1 MEIYTRKTIDKV
13 KMLYGEYRNFLYETI
28 ETLPCELSEI
38 LAPEDTPKSRACFQA
53 EMPEGGW
60 HEVHSGDEWGEAF
73 GYAWLRTNY
82 TVPKELEGKKLLLKP
97 NVGLVEGLMFL
108 NGKASGIFD
117 WCPDIPSRFRL
128 HEVQPLTLDAKEG
141 DSFEISIEC
150 YAGHQVLGTAPH
162 QNGEVDEWSFYPA
175 SSVRTFHSLDLVL
188 CDEVVAEFLM
198 LHRTVAQILD
208 CYEEHSMQYGLA
220 TNAFCEI
227 FKILPLHPQEVTYD
241 WHPALE
247 KANEILRGVTSRKSA
262 EGEELGYVGL
272 IGHSHLDTA
281 WLWPV
286 RETLHKAARTF
297 SNALRLMEV
306 YPDYHFIQSSVVY
319 LDWMKQHYPDIYKG
333 IRKRTEEGRWEP
345 NGGAWVECDNNIPAG
360 EYIIR
365 QFLLGQRYT
374 KENLGYMADCFWQPD
389 TFGYSAAIPQ
399 ILKKCGIKYF
409 LTTKLSW
416 NEANAFPHDS
426 FIWKGIDGTEIL
438 THFNI
443 THNWP
448 DVKDVKND
456 ALGSIK
462 HPEVT
467 NMKLMSYGFG
477 DGGGG
482 PSYSMLESEKLIKDM
497 AGMPKLESTTVSRFM
512 NRLEATAKNL
522 PVFSGE
528 LYLELHRGTL
538 TQMHEI
544 KRSNRMLEKA
554 IHNYEL
560 LLVMLG
566 NHTCSGDGLGDGA
579 GLSSRELW
587 DYALKTLLL
596 NQFHDILPGTCIA
609 DAHDVAIYENK
620 QAIADLNDAMEH
632 WFDQDASVKS
642 ICNTLSFERKDQMI
656 LKNTEFIPE
665 GCVIQEYVDIYG
677 DKCTAV
683 SGMTLPAFS
692 ISTVKAGTA
701 KSAECPF
708 SVEGNSIST
717 PFADVI
723 MENGRFVS
731 YKTKRGLEVV
741 SDANVPLNTLYFG
754 EDIPYVWD
762 NWDIDYDQRQKL
774 HPVCECVSSEI
785 VSVGALQLRIRVKY
799 RFEDSM
805 LSQDIVFYADT
816 PRIDF
821 ESVVDWNSPHA
832 LLKVGFKVN
841 VLSNEARFETQFGNI
856 KRPTHENYGTDKTQF
871 EVCNHKWTDLSD
883 TRFGVA
889 ILNDCK
895 YGISV
900 HENEMCL
907 TLHKGGCRPDAR
919 GDVGVHRFTY
929 SLLVHES
936 AFSTESVIQPAYEL
950 NYPALVFDGA
960 AICDVGEALT
970 ATCGSIECGNSLL
983 SVDTDNVIIET
994 VKPAEDGDGFIARL
1008 YETEGTYTQ
1017 CKLTLHPALCSVS
1030 GTDMLEYNEEPMD
1043 VSANSV
1049 ALGFTPF
1056 EIKTLRIK

>member
-1 MEIYTRKTIDKV
+1 MEVYTRKTIDKV
-13 KMLYGEYRNFLYETI
+13 KKLHGAYRPYLYQKVA
-28 ETLPCELSEI
+28 TLPCEISEI
-38 LAPEDTPKSRACFQA
+38 PAPEDTPEARACFQT
-53 EMPEGGW
+53 EMPENGWREVASGEQWGG
-60 HEVHSGDEWGEAF
+60 EFS
-73 GYAWLRTNY
+73 YAWLRTKY
-82 TVPKELEGKKLLLKP
+82 TVPEELAGKKLLLKP
-97 NVGLVEGLMFL
+97 HVELVEGLLFL

-117 WCPDIPSRFRL
+117 WCPDIPSPFRL
-128 HEVQPLTLDAKEG
+128 HEVQPLTLDARAGE
-141 DSFEISIEC
+141 SFEIAIEC
-150 YAGHQVLGTAPH
+150 YAGHEVLGTAPH

-175 SSVRTFHSLDLVL
+175 SFVRTFHSLDLVI
-188 CDEVVAEFLM
+188 CDETVAEFLM

-208 CYEEHSMQYGLA
+208 CYEENTMQHAAA

-241 WHPALE
+241 LHPALE
-247 KANEILRGVTSRKSA
+247 KANEILRGVTERKSA

-319 LDWMKQHYPDIYKG
+319 LDWMKQYYPDIYENIKL
-333 IRKRTEEGRWEP
+333 RTAEGRWEP

-399 ILKKCGIKYF
+399 ILQKCGIKYF

-416 NEANAFPHDS
+416 NEANTFPHDS

-448 DVKDVKND
+448 DVREVKRD
-456 ALGSIK
+456 ALGGIK

-512 NRLEATAKNL
+512 KRLEDTAKNL

-544 KRSNRMLEKA
+544 KRSNRLLEKA

-560 LLVMLG
+560 LSVMLG
-566 NHTCSGDGLGDGA
+566 GGDEKLRD
-579 GLSSRELW
+579 SVV
-587 DYALKTLLL
+587 KTLLL

-609 DAHDVAIYENK
+609 DAHDVAIYENQK
-620 QAIADLNDAMEH
+620 AIADVNDAMER
-632 WFDQDASVKS
+632 WFGDDESVRS
-642 ICNTLSFERKDQMI
+642 ICNSLSFERKDQII
-656 LKNTEFIPE
+656 LKNTDFVPD
-665 GCVIQEYVDIYG
+665 GCVVQEYTDIYG
-677 DKCTAV
+677 DACMAV

-692 ISTVKAGTA
+692 ISTLKAGTA
-701 KSAECPF
+701 KAAECPF
-708 SVEGNSIST
+708 AVEGNAIST
-717 PFADVI
+717 PFADII
-723 MENGRFVS
+723 MENGRLVS
-731 YKTKRGLEVV
+731 YKTKAGREVV
-741 SDANVPLNTLYFG
+741 SDADAPLNTFYFG

-762 NWDIDYDQRQKL
+762 NWDIDYDQKQKMQ
-774 HPVCECVSSEI
+774 PICECVSSEV
-785 VSVGALQLRIRVKY
+785 VSMGALQLRVRVKY
-799 RFEDSM
+799 RIADSE
-805 LSQDIVFYADT
+805 LAQDIVFYADT

-821 ESVVDWNSPHA
+821 ESVVDWHSPHS
-832 LLKVGFKVN
+832 LLKVGFQVN
-841 VLSNEARFETQFGNI
+841 VMANEARFETQFGNI
-856 KRPTHENYGTDKTQF
+856 KRPTHENYGTDLTQF

-900 HENEMCL
+900 DGNDMRL
-907 TLHKGGCRPDAR
+907 TLHKGGCRPDPR

-936 AFSTESVIQPAYEL
+936 AFSTEAVIRPAYEL
-950 NYPALVFDGA
+950 NYPALVFEGA
-960 AICDVGEALT
+960 VACD
-970 ATCGSIECGNSLL
+970 SLL
-983 SVDTDNVIIET
+983 SVDAGNIIIET
-994 VKPAEDGDGFIARL
+994 VKPAEDGDGFIARI
-1008 YETEGTYTQ
+1008 YETEGAYTR
-1017 CKLTLHPALCSVS
+1017 CKLTIHPAFCAVS
-1030 GTDMLEYNEEPMD
+1030 ETDMLEYEDAPMEMEGNG
-1043 VSANSV
+1043 VTLN
-1049 ALGFTPF
+1049 FTPF
-1056 EIKTLRIK
+1056 EIKTLRIKSN